1 MALRRISCGI
11 VCTRISAYNI
21 MEVLMQFKCQYQQ
34 WEFPGGKLDGV
45 ETAVECAEREL
56 LEETGLQGIHFYQLH
71 YIDLRDKFGCVMFHA
86 PLHLM
91 GNRIPMLMEPNKQSA
106 IGWFPIDELPTPLT
120 LDTAASIKVGG
131 LEEVKKYY
139 GSVYATKR

>member
-11 VCTRISAYNI
+11 VCTRVSACGI
-21 MEVLMQFKCQYQQ
+21 IEVLMQFKCKYQQ

-45 ETAVECAEREL
+45 ETAVECAKREL
-56 LEETGLQGIHFYQLH
+56 FEETGLEGIQFYQLH
-71 YIDLRDKFGCVMFHA
+71 YIDHRDKFGCVMFHA

-91 GNRIPMLMEPNKQSA
+91 LKIIPMLMEPNKQSA
-106 IGWFPIDELPTPLT
+106 MGWFPIDELPTPLT
-120 LDTAASIKVGG
+120 LDSAASIEAGT
-131 LEEVKKYY
+131 LEAVRKYY